1 VFDALLT
8 IDELEASTQ
17 RMAADPRLQVRTVG
31 HSRLG
36 RPIQM
41 ISLGIGTRNAL
52 LVGAPHPN
60 EPAGAATVERMITHL
75 LENPHEGRGYRWHFI
90 KAIDPEGLKLNGG
103 WLKKPRTIGN
113 YLENFFRPALS
124 RQPETTFPLQL
135 PEVQFSA
142 STPENQAWQRAFELT
157 RPELHATLHHCDY
170 GGVFYSLSRALP
182 AAVSGLEAAVKAT
195 GLSVHEL
202 EDVMTMD
209 RWSPAVTRYPTVLE
223 TTTNAK
229 ATGASWAYPWT
240 VGDMS
245 PGFGETRYGTLSVV
259 AEVPMWHSA
268 AIEDPTP
275 SGVSRATQ
283 QRELREMAAAAR
295 KLALTHAARYTESS
309 LGPDAREC
317 LWALEAGLK
326 MMPASDAGAAATAT
340 TAAEDMHILSRHE
353 FELHHTHDAL
363 FVLRTYGL
371 LLSLANQILLER
383 PDDAAALYT
392 RKEATAALR
401 REVERLESRSTLVPV
416 PVRVMTGLQMAAV
429 FVCADA
435 LNS

>member
-1 VFDALLT
+1 MFDALLT

-17 RMAADPRLQVRTVG
+17 RMAEDPRVEVRTIG

-36 RPIQM
+36 RPIRM
-41 ISLGIGTRNAL
+41 ISLGTGTRNAL

-60 EPAGAATVERMITHL
+60 EPAGAATVERVITHL
-75 LENPHEGRGYRWHFI
+75 LANPHEGRGYRWHFI

-124 RQPETTFPLQL
+124 RQPETTFPLNL
-135 PEVQFSA
+135 PEVEFTA

-245 PGFGETRYGTLSVV
+245 PGYGETHYGTLTVV
-259 AEVPMWHSA
+259 AEVPMWHSS

-275 SGVSRATQ
+275 SGVTRATQ
-283 QRELREMAAAAR
+283 QRELREMASAAR
-295 KLALTHAARYTESS
+295 KLALAHAARYTESS
-309 LGPDAREC
+309 LAPDAREC

-326 MMPASDAGAAATAT
+326 MMPASDDGSPVATGIS
-340 TAAEDMHILSRHE
+340 DKHILSRHE
-353 FELHHTHDAL
+353 YELHHTHDAL

-371 LLSLANQILLER
+371 LLSLANQVLLER
-383 PDDAAALYT
+383 PNDATALET
-392 RKEATAALR
+392 RKETKAALH

-435 LNS
+435 LNG